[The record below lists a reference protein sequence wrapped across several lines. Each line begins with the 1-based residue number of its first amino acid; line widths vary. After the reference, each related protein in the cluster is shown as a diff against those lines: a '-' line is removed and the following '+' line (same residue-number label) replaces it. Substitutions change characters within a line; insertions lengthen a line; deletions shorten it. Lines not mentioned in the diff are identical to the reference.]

1 MDTKRDAR
9 VGEPTEPTEP
19 AEPVA
24 KTYENTGV
32 QDLYPPVEDIEKPV
46 KPGDQFTAILDP
58 VYEAQMLAGGQL
70 TIVSEGG
77 GIGGDR
83 PVRPGQGVP
92 GQPPVISGPIGTP
105 EPQPGGRK
113 E

>member
-9 VGEPTEPTEP
+9 AAEPTEP

-58 VYEAQMLAGGQL
+58 TYESQMLAGGQL

-77 GIGGDR
+77 IGGGGGL
-83 PVRPGQGVP
+83 PGAGLPGRPGVK
-92 GQPPVISGPIGTP
+92 PPTEPVKP
-105 EPQPGGRK
+105 EARK